1 MTVDA
6 KMLDDRTRTEESS
19 YVDTDAKSA
28 SYSGLKM
35 KGLKMLYQV
44 DAMYASYSGLKLK
57 GLKLL
62 SNVVSYSG
70 LEMKYLEGVISS

>member
-6 KMLDDRTRTEESS
+6 KMLEDRTRTEESS
-19 YVDTDAKSA
+19 YVDTDAKS
-28 SYSGLKM
+28 
-35 KGLKMLYQV
+35 
-44 DAMYASYSGLKLK
+44 ASYSGLKLK